1 MAKGDKIR
9 IVYQTLDG
17 RQDVL
22 EVEAEK
28 NGASLEANVV
38 TENKEQWVKVEH
50 LAKSGKV
57 ISDSKVKL
65 SAVVAVVDLPSKPRE

>member
-9 IVYQTLDG
+9 IVYQTNDG

-28 NGASLEANVV
+28 NGASIEADVV
-38 TENKEQWVKVEH
+38 TENKEAWVKVEH
-50 LAKSGKV
+50 IAKSGKT
-57 ISDSKVKL
+57 ISESKVKL
-65 SAVVAVVDLPSKPRE
+65 SAVVAVVDLPAKPRE

>member
-9 IVYQTLDG
+9 IVYQTNDG
-17 RQDVL
+17 HQDVL

-38 TENKEQWVKVEH
+38 TENKEHWVKVEH
-50 LAKSGKV
+50 FAKSGKI
-57 ISDSKVKL
+57 ISESKVKL
-65 SAVVAVVDLPSKPRE
+65 SAVVCVVDLPSKPRE